1 MTLYLLPNLI
11 GPVADHQLFF
21 PPNVALA
28 VAKLDGLIAESDGE
42 GRRFLKRFT
51 TKKPT
56 YQVPLALFPKKIT
69 ERSVNFLLEPVVK
82 GETWGV
88 ISDSGLPCLAD
99 PGAALV
105 LRARQLNLSVEAFS
119 GPSSIFLALML
130 SGLSGQSFN
139 FRGYIPKME
148 EPRREALQLWQAASQ
163 QENSTQLFIE
173 SPHRNEQTFATC
185 LEVLEDE
192 TLLCV
197 ASYLTMPEQWVET
210 KSVRSWKKISKEQI
224 AEHMHKKPTVFL
236 FQSRQTQRRAEPQ
249 RIQRTQRRERKR

>member
-11 GPVADHQLFF
+11 GPVSDYQLFF
-21 PPNVALA
+21 PPNVVEA

-51 TKKPT
+51 TKKPP

-69 ERSVNFLLEPVVK
+69 EAEMKFLLEPVIK

-105 LRARQLNLSVEAFS
+105 LQARKLHLPIEAFA
-119 GPSSIFLALML
+119 GPSSILLALML
-130 SGLSGQSFN
+130 SGLSGQSFH
-139 FRGYIPKME
+139 FHGYIPKTE
-148 EPRREALQLWQAASQ
+148 DLRREALIQWQRESKQGGA
-163 QENSTQLFIE
+163 TQLFIE
-173 SPHRNEQTFATC
+173 APHRNEQVFATC
-185 LEVLEDE
+185 LETLGEE
-192 TLLCV
+192 TLFCV

-210 KSVRSWKKISKEQI
+210 KLIRNWKKMSFQKAVES
-224 AEHMHKKPTVFL
+224 MHKKPTVFL
-236 FQSRQTQRRAEPQ
+236 FQC
-249 RIQRTQRRERKR
+249 RK